1 MRDMSAPTTA
11 PEVAAS
17 VAGSTTARPR
27 VLSGIQPT
35 ADSFHFG
42 NYLGALRQWVDLQ
55 EDYQPFFFIA
65 DLHAITVEQ
74 DPKVL
79 RERCLRA
86 AAQLIAMGIDP
97 DRSAIFIQS
106 QVPAHAQL
114 GWVLQCL
121 TGFGEA
127 RRMTQ
132 FKDKSAKG
140 GEGAASVGLFTYPM
154 LQAADIL
161 LYRPHFVPVGEDQR
175 QHLELTRDLA
185 QRFNHRYK
193 KTFRLPEPY
202 ILKATAKIT
211 DLQEPTAKMSKSA
224 SSPGGII
231 EMLDDPA
238 VSAKKIRSAVT
249 DSGSEVRF
257 DPEEKPGVSNLLTI
271 YSSLTAR
278 SITSLEEEY
287 AGRGYGDLKKD
298 LAEVVVEFV
307 TPFRERTL
315 ELLDDQTHLTDVLRR
330 GVEQARGGG
339 RGDPARRLPARRLR
353 RGGTVDVMPTIGV
366 ALAIPEPW
374 ATQLQDYRTSVGDT
388 TATMIPTHI
397 TLVPP
402 TEVDEADLP
411 SIEAHLSD
419 VAGRLRGFAIH
430 LRGTGTFR
438 PVSPVVFVTVVEGIS
453 QCEQLAAAVRQGPL
467 RVDLQFPYHPHVTIA
482 HHLPDETLDRAFD
495 ELAGFECVFDA
506 TEFHLYIHDEE
517 TGWQPTREFPLQ
529 PMPAVS

>member
-1 MRDMSAPTTA
+1 MSAP
-11 PEVAAS
+11 
-17 VAGSTTARPR
+17 TARPR

-55 EDYQPFFFIA
+55 EEHQPFFFIA
-65 DLHAITVEQ
+65 DQHAITVEQ

-79 RERCLRA
+79 RQRTLRA
-86 AAQLIAMGIDP
+86 AAQLLAAGVDP
-97 DRSAIFIQS
+97 ERSAIFVQS

-140 GEGAASVGLFTYPM
+140 GEGAASVGLFTYPI

-161 LYRPHFVPVGEDQR
+161 LYRPQYVPVGEDQR

-211 DLQEPTAKMSKSA
+211 DLQEPTAKMSKSS
-224 SSPGGII
+224 SSPSGII
-231 EMLDDPA
+231 DLLDDPR

-271 YSSLTAR
+271 YSALTGR
-278 SITSLEEEY
+278 TVDDLEAAY
-287 AGRGYGDLKKD
+287 AGQGYGALKGD
-298 LAEVVVEFV
+298 LADVVVEFV
-307 TPFRERTL
+307 TPFRDRAL
-315 ELLDDQTHLTDVLRR
+315 ELLEDQHQLQEVL
-330 GVEQARGGG
+330 ARG
-339 RGDPARRLPARRLR
+339 A
-353 RGGTVDVMPTIGV
+353 
-366 ALAIPEPW
+366 
-374 ATQLQDYRTSVGDT
+374 ATAG
-388 TATMIPTHI
+388 
-397 TLVPP
+397 
-402 TEVDEADLP
+402 EV
-411 SIEAHLSD
+411 
-419 VAGRLRGFAIH
+419 
-430 LRGTGTFR
+430 
-438 PVSPVVFVTVVEGIS
+438 
-453 QCEQLAAAVRQGPL
+453 AAATLGDVYE
-467 RVDLQFPYHPHVTIA
+467 RV
-482 HHLPDETLDRAFD
+482 
-495 ELAGFECVFDA
+495 GFV
-506 TEFHLYIHDEE
+506 
-517 TGWQPTREFPLQ
+517 PTAR
-529 PMPAVS
+529 

>member
-1 MRDMSAPTTA
+1 MSTTTA
-11 PEVAAS
+11 PEVSAS
-17 VAGSTTARPR
+17 VQGTGGARPR

-55 EDYQPFFFIA
+55 EEYEPFFFIA

-79 RERCLRA
+79 RERTLRA

-97 DRSAIFIQS
+97 ARSSIFIQS
-106 QVPAHAQL
+106 QVPEHAQL

-140 GEGAASVGLFTYPM
+140 GEGAASVGLFTYPI

-161 LYRPHFVPVGEDQR
+161 LYRPHYVPVGEDQR

-185 QRFNHRYK
+185 HRFNTRYK

-211 DLQEPTAKMSKSA
+211 DLQDPTAKMSKSA
-224 SSPGGII
+224 SSPSGIV
-231 EMLDDPA
+231 EMLDDPN

-249 DSGSEVRF
+249 DSEAVVRF
-257 DPEEKPGVSNLLTI
+257 DPENKPGVSNLLTI
-271 YSSLTAR
+271 YSALSGRTVAD
-278 SITSLEEEY
+278 LEEEY
-287 AGRGYGDLKKD
+287 AGRGYGDLKKE

-315 ELLDDQTHLTDVLRR
+315 ELLDDQAYLTEVLRQGAER
-330 GVEQARGGG
+330 AGAVAEATLRDVYQRVGFVAVAR
-339 RGDPARRLPARRLR
+339 
-353 RGGTVDVMPTIGV
+353 
-366 ALAIPEPW
+366 
-374 ATQLQDYRTSVGDT
+374 
-388 TATMIPTHI
+388 
-397 TLVPP
+397 
-402 TEVDEADLP
+402 
-411 SIEAHLSD
+411 
-419 VAGRLRGFAIH
+419 
-430 LRGTGTFR
+430 
-438 PVSPVVFVTVVEGIS
+438 
-453 QCEQLAAAVRQGPL
+453 
-467 RVDLQFPYHPHVTIA
+467 
-482 HHLPDETLDRAFD
+482 
-495 ELAGFECVFDA
+495 
-506 TEFHLYIHDEE
+506 
-517 TGWQPTREFPLQ
+517 
-529 PMPAVS
+529 